1 MVLGKINPNKKSH
14 EAPTRAQVFSVF
26 LGKIGSSRVSGS
38 GIRDR
43 SELDQR
49 VDVFL
54 HSLSSIS
61 APFVSY
67 LSSFLHLTSLFMF
80 DSIDNCHREL
90 SAHLLFLSAHLNF
103 FLAAIHFEASQSGPL
118 ISDSIS
124 VSPPFCLRLP
134 PLNAGK
140 CHCALLLQFFGLTLS
155 LMRWSQFDARI
166 TRLVTCKK
174 KC

>member
-1 MVLGKINPNKKSH
+1 MKLQLVLRFSRFFSERSG
-14 EAPTRAQVFSVF
+14 RAE
-26 LGKIGSSRVSGS
+26 SGS

-80 DSIDNCHREL
+80 DSIDKCHREL